1 MQLRLL
7 AAGIF
12 PLLPIIEPMSPDHPA
27 PSILLVEDDQMDVMN
42 VQRELRR
49 QNINVPLL
57 HARNGRDALK
67 MLRGEGEEPKINLP
81 SLVMLDINMPRM
93 NGLELLEVLR
103 SDPEFAGLNVF
114 IMTTSDLE
122 SDRLKAQ
129 QLAVSGYI
137 IKPLNFDS
145 FGEGGTSVDGFSLF
159 LDLLKLKQ

>member
-1 MQLRLL
+1 MS
-7 AAGIF
+7 AAY
-12 PLLPIIEPMSPDHPA
+12 PT

-49 QNINVPLL
+49 QNINVPLV

-67 MLRGEGEEPKINLP
+67 MLRGEGTEPKIAKP
-81 SLVMLDINMPRM
+81 SVVMLDINMPRM
-93 NGLELLEVLR
+93 NGLELLETLR
-103 SDPEFAGLNVF
+103 SDPEFVGLNVF

-122 SDRLKAQ
+122 SERLKAQ

-137 IKPLNFDS
+137 IKPLSFDS

-159 LDLLKLKQ
+159 LDLLKLKD

>member
-1 MQLRLL
+1 
-7 AAGIF
+7 
-12 PLLPIIEPMSPDHPA
+12 MSADNTT

-49 QNINVPLL
+49 QNINVPLI

-67 MLRGEGEEPKINLP
+67 MLRGEGGEPKIARP
-81 SLVMLDINMPRM
+81 DVVMLDINMPRM

-103 SDPEFAGLNVF
+103 GDPEFADLNVF
-114 IMTTSDLE
+114 IMTTSDLD

-129 QLAVSGYI
+129 DLAVSGYI
-137 IKPLNFDS
+137 IKPLSFDT

-159 LDLLKLKQ
+159 LDLLKLKH

>member
-1 MQLRLL
+1 
-7 AAGIF
+7 
-12 PLLPIIEPMSPDHPA
+12 MSADQPT

-49 QNINVPLL
+49 QNINVPLIL
-57 HARNGRDALK
+57 ARNGRDALK
-67 MLRGEGEEPKINLP
+67 MLRGEGDEPKIAKPNV
-81 SLVMLDINMPRM
+81 VMLDINMPRM

-103 SDPEFAGLNVF
+103 SDPEFVNLNVF

-137 IKPLNFDS
+137 IKPLSFDK
-145 FGEGGTSVDGFSLF
+145 FGEGGTTIDGFSLF
-159 LDLLKLKQ
+159 LDLLQLKN

>member
-1 MQLRLL
+1 
-7 AAGIF
+7 
-12 PLLPIIEPMSPDHPA
+12 MSADHPT

-49 QNINVPLL
+49 QNINVPLV
-57 HARNGRDALK
+57 HARNGRDALR
-67 MLRGEGEEPKINLP
+67 MLRGEGDEPKIASP
-81 SLVMLDINMPRM
+81 DVVMLDINMPRM

-103 SDPEFAGLNVF
+103 SDPEFAGMNVF

-129 QLAVSGYI
+129 ELAVSGYI
-137 IKPLNFDS
+137 IKPLSFDT

-159 LDLLKLKQ
+159 LDLLKLKH